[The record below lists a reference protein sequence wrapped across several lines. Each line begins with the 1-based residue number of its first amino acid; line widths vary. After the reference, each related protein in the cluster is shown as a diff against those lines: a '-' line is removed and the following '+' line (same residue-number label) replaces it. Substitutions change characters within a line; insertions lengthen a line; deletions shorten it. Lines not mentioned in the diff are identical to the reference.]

1 MTFPLPSPYPPA
13 VDAHIW
19 RGYRPVRGQLSVG
32 LLMQR
37 ADEAE
42 QWATSVLNLLIADP
56 AVKLD
61 AVFRA
66 ADVPVRTA
74 RDNSLFRSLR
84 SRRRAALF
92 QAVRLRV
99 RPACCFIDVEYD
111 SARRAFAE
119 EAREAIRKR
128 DLDVLLWLDSHPL
141 QGDCSGLAR
150 LGVWSLYFGDPEKL
164 RARPPCKDIRLVS
177 LQRHIE
183 RFEKSELLA
192 SYTDAAKT
200 SEAFSKTADRL
211 AERAA
216 VMLIRSLLDAL
227 ECPDRFRDKACS
239 TQAPSN
245 LEISESLETLAV
257 LKTSASSQ
265 SRFGAGAR
273 ALLSRSRRHKRSFVA
288 LRRKDQL
295 TNRPF
300 HTDGFIELKEPNGN
314 VYADPFLVER
324 EGKHWLF
331 VEEVPQGAS
340 KGRITCFEVLDN
352 NVLGEPCVAL
362 EKPYRLGYPCV
373 FEHGG
378 DWFLLPDSAANR
390 KVLLYRAIQF
400 PHRWELITSFVEGP
414 AVVGTTPLF
423 LDGMWYFFT
432 STQEP
437 GSETFLFC
445 SAKLEGPWHYHPANP
460 ICSDASRAGSA
471 GALFYRDGKLI
482 RPSRDCSLRCGR
494 SIAFNEVT
502 RLSPGEYAER
512 VVQNISP
519 DWHPNLFET
528 HTYNSDGM
536 YEAISGM
543 RFDR

>member
-1 MTFPLPSPYPPA
+1 

-19 RGYRPVRGQLSVG
+19 RGYRPVLGQLSVG

-37 ADEAE
+37 ADQAE

-66 ADVPVRTA
+66 PDVPVRSAHDT
-74 RDNSLFRSLR
+74 SLFRSLR
-84 SRRRAALF
+84 NRRRAALF

-111 SARRAFAE
+111 VERWTFTE

-128 DLDVLLWLDSHPL
+128 NLDVLLWLDSHPL

-150 LGVWSLYFGDPEKL
+150 LGVWSFYFDEKP
-164 RARPPCKDIRLVS
+164 RAQKSCADIRIVS

-183 RFEKSELLA
+183 PFEKGELLA
-192 SYTDAAKT
+192 SYTDAAET
-200 SEAFSKTADRL
+200 TEEFSKTADRL
-211 AERAA
+211 AERAS
-216 VMLIRSLLDAL
+216 VMLIRTFLDAL
-227 ECPDRFRDKACS
+227 ECHDRFRDEAGP
-239 TQAPSN
+239 TQRSSDPDRSAQLKTPV
-245 LEISESLETLAV
+245 V
-257 LKTSASSQ
+257 LKTPVGPRLS
-265 SRFGAGAR
+265 AR
-273 ALLSRSRRHKRSFVA
+273 ARTFFPRSRQHKRSFVA
-288 LRRKDQL
+288 LRRKVPSAD
-295 TNRPF
+295 RPF
-300 HTDGFIELKEPNGN
+300 DTSGFIELEEPNGS
-314 VYADPFLVER
+314 VYADPFLIEH

-331 VEEVPQGAS
+331 VREVPQGAS

-352 NVLGEPCVAL
+352 NVLSEAYVAL
-362 EKPYRLGYPCV
+362 EEPYNLAYPCV

-378 DWFLLPDSAANR
+378 NYFLLPDSAANR
-390 KVLLYRAIQF
+390 KVSLYRAIEF
-400 PHRWELITSFVEGP
+400 PHRWELVNSFVEGP
-414 AVVGTTPLF
+414 AVVETTPLF

-432 STQEP
+432 STKEP

-445 SAKLEGPWHYHPANP
+445 SAKLEGPWRYHPANP
-460 ICSDASRAGSA
+460 ICSDARRAGSA
-471 GALFYRDGKLI
+471 GNLFYGDGKLI
-482 RPSRDCSLRCGR
+482 RPSRDCSANYGR

-512 VVQNISP
+512 VVQRISP
-519 DWHPNLFET
+519 DWHPNLLET

-543 RFDR
+543 RFEK